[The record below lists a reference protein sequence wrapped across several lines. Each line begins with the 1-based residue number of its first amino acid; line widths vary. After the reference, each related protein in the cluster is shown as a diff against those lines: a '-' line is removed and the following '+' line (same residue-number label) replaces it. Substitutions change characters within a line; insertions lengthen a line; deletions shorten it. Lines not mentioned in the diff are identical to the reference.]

1 MKITPRHLA
10 AGMFTTM
17 GAFSLATWWLLLS
30 PMNRAAEQ
38 LRYIFAPAY
47 ELRQF
52 FIWLA
57 VSSVFTVAVAFAYWF
72 PSTDRRPFSLILLC
86 AAALLF
92 ALSLWW
98 FDSALVLGYGAG
110 LWFAAW
116 VWFRPNAAVKRDAR
130 ASGVS
135 LSLDVPPEKQ

>member
-10 AGMFTTM
+10 AGMFTIM
-17 GAFSLATWWLLLS
+17 GVFSLGTWWLLLS
-30 PMNRAAEQ
+30 PMDRAAGQ

-57 VSSVFTVAVAFAYWF
+57 VSSAFTAVVALAYWF
-72 PSTDRRPFSLILLC
+72 ESANRRPFSLILLC
-86 AAALLF
+86 AAALFF
-92 ALSLWW
+92 ALSIWW
-98 FDSALVLGYGAG
+98 FDTSLILGYGAG

-116 VWFRPNAAVKRDAR
+116 VWLRPNTAVKRDAPQAAR
-130 ASGVS
+130 P
-135 LSLDVPPEKQ
+135 LP